1 MRICHISIN
10 HKPDDDRIY
19 YKEVLSLA
27 KRYDDIWV
35 VIPEASSAP
44 KDSPVSFRFYP
55 MYTHDLGRLFQIST
69 LARLTLELKPDL
81 IHCHEPESLRTAM
94 IVKRKTGCAV
104 IYDSHELYPAAYAE
118 RFPMALRNAAE
129 RVIGWFERREFEGLD
144 GAVGATWGV
153 TSYLK
158 KHLATPHIT
167 TLLNVPVPEVF
178 TPGPVLDA
186 GDRIVFCHEG
196 FLSFDR
202 GLREMLEAVRLVAAR
217 HRIQFRIVGDVFDAE
232 KAWLESFVA
241 EHGLEDVVYR
251 TGWLPYEKVGAALQG
266 CHAGMICFQ
275 QTHNNTIASPNKL
288 FNYLLY
294 GIPILA
300 PSYISAVERIVKEED
315 CGILFPRLE
324 PADIAASMEAFLEN
338 EEHRLTLS
346 ANALRASETKYTW
359 KVMEERLYDVYDK
372 VLANRQL
379 PAEPSSSSEF
389 DADHS
394 SLLPLTVCLLTS
406 GHRPD
411 DDRIYFKE
419 GRSIAKRYRS
429 VVITTAFPDK
439 VPADESRI
447 RFIPFP
453 RREGYRHRLATVRAL
468 VEAGVAL
475 KPDIIICHEPESLA
489 AAVRIKAKTGCTVIF
504 DSHEMYSASI
514 AERLPKALWD
524 VTEFIARTIEK
535 RYIARCDGAIGASWA
550 ISEYLASVIGATR
563 VTTLL
568 NVPASDV
575 FGEQTRSEWGQETIF
590 CHDGH
595 LGFERG
601 LKVMAEAIRIVS
613 RTYPARLKIVGD
625 VFGEERAWL
634 DAFVAEHHL
643 ESVITRTGWLP
654 YREVGRQ
661 IAECHV
667 GLVCFQKSPNTIV
680 TSSNKVFNYLFCG
693 LPFIGPDYRLSA
705 KQLVQEERC
714 GILADTSDP
723 VKYAEAM
730 MYMIE
735 HREETKIMAER
746 ALHASRTRFRWHH
759 MEKELLE
766 FLDLIHPHS

>member
-35 VIPEASSAP
+35 VIPEAASVP
-44 KDSPVSFRFYP
+44 KDSPVSFRFYS
-55 MYTHDLGRLFQIST
+55 MYKHDIGRLSHIST

-81 IHCHEPESLRTAM
+81 IHCHEPESLRAAM
-94 IVKRKTGCAV
+94 KVKRKTGCAV

-118 RFPMALRNAAE
+118 RFRPALRGGAE
-129 RVIGWFERREFEGLD
+129 RIIGWLERREFRGLD
-144 GAVGATWGV
+144 GAIGATWGITRV
-153 TSYLK
+153 LK
-158 KHLATPHIT
+158 DRLDTPHVA

-178 TPGPVLDA
+178 ASGPVIDP

-202 GLREMLEAVRLVAAR
+202 GLKEMMEAVRRVAAR
-217 HRIQFRIVGDVFDAE
+217 HAIQFRIVGDVFGGEREWLDA
-232 KAWLESFVA
+232 FVA
-241 EHGLEDVVYR
+241 EHRLEEVVQR

-266 CHAGMICFQ
+266 CHAGLICFRP
-275 QTHNNTIASPNKL
+275 TNNNMIASPNKL

-300 PSYISAVERIVKEED
+300 PSYINAVERIVLEEE
-315 CGILFPRLE
+315 CGLLFPRLDPE
-324 PADIAASMEAFLEN
+324 SIAATMEALIEDP
-338 EEHRLTLS
+338 ERRRTLS
-346 ANALRASETKYTW
+346 AHATRASETKYTW
-359 KVMEERLYDVYDK
+359 KVMEERLFDLYDK
-372 VLANRQL
+372 VLAKESG
-379 PAEPSSSSEF
+379 PATPRIHVDGDTDPSRI
-389 DADHS
+389 
-394 SLLPLTVCLLTS
+394 PLTVCLLTS

-419 GRSIAKRYRS
+419 GRSLAKRYRD
-429 VVITTAFPDK
+429 VVITTAFPTK
-439 VPADESRI
+439 VPAEESHI
-447 RFIPFP
+447 RFLPFE
-453 RREGYRHRLATVRAL
+453 RKEGDLHRFDTIRAL
-468 VEAGVAL
+468 VTLGVEL
-475 KPDIIICHEPESLA
+475 NPDIIICHEPESLV

-514 AERLPKALWD
+514 AERLPSAFWD
-524 VTEFIARTIEK
+524 VTEFLARSVEK

-550 ISEYLASVIGATR
+550 ISEYLASIIGATR

-568 NVPASDV
+568 NVPAAEV
-575 FGEQTRSEWGQETIF
+575 FGEQTRAEWGQETIF

-595 LGFERG
+595 LGFDRG

-613 RTYPARLKIVGD
+613 RSYPARLKIVGD

-634 DAFVAEHHL
+634 EAFVAEHHL

-654 YREVGRQ
+654 YREVGRN

-667 GLVCFQKSPNTIV
+667 GLICFQKSPNTIV

-693 LPFIGPDYRLSA
+693 LPFVGPDYRLST
-705 KQLVQEERC
+705 KQLVLEERC
-714 GILADTSDP
+714 GVLADTSDP
-723 VKYAEAM
+723 KKYAEAM
-730 MYMIE
+730 IYLIE
-735 HREETKIMAER
+735 HREETRAMAER
-746 ALHASRTRFRWHH
+746 ALQASRARYRWHH
-759 MEKELLE
+759 MEKALLE
-766 FLDLIHPHS
+766 FLDLIHPRP